1 MKNFGNLVNENT
13 VTQSGVTLHNVA
25 PTISN
30 HPSKMDV
37 DNSNTGFESPKSPFI
52 TNHVM
57 T

>member
-1 MKNFGNLVNENT
+1 MKNFGNLINENT